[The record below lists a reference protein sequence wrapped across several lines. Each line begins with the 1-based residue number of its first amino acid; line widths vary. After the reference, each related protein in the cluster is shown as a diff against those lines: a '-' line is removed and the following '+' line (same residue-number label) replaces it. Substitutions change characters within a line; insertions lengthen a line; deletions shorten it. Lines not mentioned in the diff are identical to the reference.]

1 MKNVQIPERL
11 LLELYSF
18 HVLRRSAPMVD
29 EEYIREELAKK
40 FEAWK
45 RRVDYGAD
53 LERQRSEHVVPDGD
67 V

>member
-18 HVLRRSAPMVD
+18 HVLNRRSPAVN

>member
-18 HVLRRSAPMVD
+18 HVLRRQSPLVD
-29 EEYIREELAKK
+29 EAYIREELAKK

-53 LERQRSEHVVPDGD
+53 LERQRSEHVVPDSN